1 LLPER
6 IHLPASALMSEIVPV
21 EAVLSAMTP
30 EIVLLSVLAP
40 PRVRERFA
48 VEFPTRELNAPVVEK
63 ISPAP
68 PLTPL
73 AFTVALPVAET
84 VFPILIF
91 LLVVSPEPV

>member
-1 LLPER
+1 MLPLS
-6 IHLPASALMSEIVPV
+6 IHLPASALMRETRPV

-40 PRVRERFA
+40 PRVSERFT
-48 VEFPTRELNAPVVEK
+48 VELGTGELNTPFEK

-73 AFTVALPVAET
+73 AFTVALPVALP

-91 LLVVSPEPV
+91 LLVLSPDPV